1 MLLCSHHVIA
11 YSQDQVAHPL
21 KEKRS
26 LGVFACDWCML
37 GKSLASLLQTLSG
50 QAVLRR
56 SEADEV
62 EVYLSIYPLW
72 VFGVEQV
79 FVRAIL

>member
-1 MLLCSHHVIA
+1 MRGCCYKNSVAVLLCSHHVIA
-11 YSQDQVAHPL
+11 YSQDQVAYPL

-37 GKSLASLLQTLSG
+37 GESLASLLQTLSG

-62 EVYLSIYPLW
+62 EVYLSTLCESL
-72 VFGVEQV
+72 G
-79 FVRAIL
+79 